1 MNDDN
6 ERLAMD
12 DGRDERARGL
22 ERLPR
27 RRGPERDLWPGI
39 EARLAP
45 RGARRARVPLALA
58 ASLVAGLALVAMLSL
73 RDTGPGPAPDS
84 VAAAAT
90 PLPLTD
96 DSRAIVKANLSLVR
110 HAERELQQALKQ
122 DPDSEA
128 LRSLLASAEHR
139 QRALSA
145 RL

>member
-1 MNDDN
+1 MNEDED
-6 ERLAMD
+6 RLNL
-12 DGRDERARGL
+12 L

-27 RRGPERDLWPGI
+27 RRAPGRDLWPGI

-45 RGARRARVPLALA
+45 RRARAWRVPLALA
-58 ASLVAGLALVAMLSL
+58 ASVVAGLAVMFGMAL
-73 RDTGPGPAPDS
+73 RGPGTGPGPAP
-84 VAAAAT
+84 VALAAAA

-96 DSRAIVKANLSLVR
+96 DSRAIVKANLSIVR
-110 HAERELQQALKQ
+110 HAERELQRALEQ
-122 DPDSEA
+122 DPDSPA